1 MKTMR
6 ATRYVFVNSMDAFV
20 NSGHIPCCR
29 PRGPLAALGFG
40 SKWGNPCVWQLLFQ
54 NLSYEIWGWASKE
67 FGTWHIFVDPFPL
80 LKCYT
85 PQNHD
90 LLVDSHIFD
99 HIWNSL
105 WGVYCPPTIGG
116 MRFLGQTSV
125 VSVSPLE
132 APRKCP
138 RCDIGRAS

>member
-1 MKTMR
+1 MR
-6 ATRYVFVNSMDAFV
+6 ATRYVFANSMDAFV

-29 PRGPLAALGFG
+29 PRGPLAALAFG
-40 SKWGNPCVWQLLFQ
+40 SKWGNPCVFF
-54 NLSYEIWGWASKE
+54 NFYFRIYHEFSGWAWKE

-105 WGVYCPPTIGG
+105 WGVYCPPTIFGDEVPG
-116 MRFLGQTSV
+116 PNIGPFCL
-125 VSVSPLE
+125 PLE